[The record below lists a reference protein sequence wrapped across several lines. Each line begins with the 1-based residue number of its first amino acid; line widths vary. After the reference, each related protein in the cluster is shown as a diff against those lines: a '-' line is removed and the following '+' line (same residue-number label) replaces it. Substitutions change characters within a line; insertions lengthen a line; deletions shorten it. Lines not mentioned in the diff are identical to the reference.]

1 METSAIQFG
10 YFWLIAE
17 QRQLIPTAHVNLSI
31 MFTVMFGAGFPV
43 IGVVICREQIQQRG
57 RDRQIGR

>member
-1 METSAIQFG
+1 METSAVQFG

-31 MFTVMFGAGFPV
+31 MFTIMFDSGFLV
-43 IGVVICREQIQQRG
+43 
-57 RDRQIGR
+57 

>member
-17 QRQLIPTAHVNLSI
+17 QQKLIPAAHVNLSI
-31 MFTVMFGAGFPV
+31 MFTIMFDSGFLV
-43 IGVVICREQIQQRG
+43 IGVVICREQRQQRG